1 MTITLPDALTSVSA
15 RMPDP
20 WATGQVDL
28 YERELAQH
36 FGTAEAIAVASGTA
50 ALHCALIALGVGKD
64 DEVLVSAAASPSS
77 VAPILYLG
85 AAPVFVDSGIGG
97 ISLDLQDVASK
108 ITERTRVIIAVHLWG
123 RTGDV
128 VRLVEFAGAHGLK
141 VVEDARDAV
150 GTRFDDQYAGTFGD
164 LGCMSTS
171 DRQVFWSGQG
181 GFVLTDDE
189 NLAHRCRA
197 ARSHWQT
204 PPPGHRQHAELG
216 HNYALAEP
224 LAAIA
229 RFNLVRFDKL
239 LSHRVR
245 QARLLAELLIDTPRI
260 RPTESVRFE
269 DPNHQ
274 YSLFR
279 LELPRPREFSARL
292 AALGVLNCV
301 GSFLTVAADKVPLF
315 GRYTDDGCLR
325 ARNYVDSS
333 LAIILTQ
340 RDTDDRIRQIASVI
354 DREARTWAPE

>member
-1 MTITLPDALTSVSA
+1 MTTTLRDALSSITT

-36 FGTAEAIAVASGTA
+36 FGTAEAIAVANGTA
-50 ALHCALIALGVGKD
+50 ALHCALIALGVKKD
-64 DEVLVSAAASPSS
+64 EEVLISAAASPSS
-77 VAPILYLG
+77 VAPILYMG
-85 AAPVFVDSGIGG
+85 AVPVFVDSGTGG
-97 ISLDLQDVASK
+97 VGLDLQDVASK
-108 ITERTRVIIAVHLWG
+108 ITDRTRAIVVVHLWG

-128 VRLVEFAGAHGLK
+128 VRLVEFAGSHGLRL
-141 VVEDARDAV
+141 VEDARDAV

-171 DRQVFWSGQG
+171 DSRILWSGQG

-204 PPPGHRQHAELG
+204 PPPGRQVHDELG
-216 HNYALAEP
+216 HNYTLAEP

-229 RFNLVRFDKL
+229 RFNLGRHDDL
-239 LSHRVR
+239 LGHRIH
-245 QARLLAELLIDTPRI
+245 QATLLAELLGATPRI

-274 YSLFR
+274 YPLFR
-279 LELPRPREFSARL
+279 LEVPRPREFSARL

-301 GSFLTVAADKVPLF
+301 GSLLTVAADKIPLF
-315 GRYTDDGCLR
+315 GRYADGGCLR
-325 ARNYVDSS
+325 ARNYIDSS
-333 LAIILTQ
+333 LAVILTE
-340 RDTDDRIRQIASVI
+340 RDSDDRIRQIASVI
-354 DREARTWAPE
+354 DKEARTWPSE

>member
-1 MTITLPDALTSVSA
+1 MTITLPDALAAVSI

-20 WATGQVDL
+20 WSTNQVEL

-36 FGTAEAIAVASGTA
+36 FGTAEAVAVASGTA
-50 ALHCALIALGVGKD
+50 ALHCALMALGVKKN
-64 DEVLVSAAASPSS
+64 DEILVSAAATPSS
-77 VAPILYLG
+77 IAPILYLG
-85 AAPVFVDSGIGG
+85 ASPVFVDSGTGG
-97 ISLDLQDVASK
+97 ISLDLQDVAAK
-108 ITERTRVIIAVHLWG
+108 ITERTRAIVAVHLWG

-128 VRLVEFAGAHGLK
+128 VRLVEFAGSHGLK

-150 GTRFDDQYAGTFGD
+150 GSRFDDQYAGTFGE

-171 DRQVFWSGQG
+171 DRQILWSGQG

-204 PPPGHRQHAELG
+204 PPPGHQPQVELG

-229 RFNLVRFDKL
+229 RFNLSRLDDL
-239 LSHRVR
+239 LSHRAR
-245 QARLLAELLIDTPRI
+245 QSALLTELLVDTARV

-274 YSLFR
+274 YPLFR
-279 LELPRPREFSARL
+279 LELPRPRQFSARL
-292 AALGVLNCV
+292 ASVGVLNCV
-301 GSFLTVAADKVPLF
+301 GSFLTVAADQAPLF
-315 GRYTDDGCLR
+315 GRYANDGCLR
-325 ARNYVDSS
+325 ARNYIDSS
-333 LAIILTQ
+333 LAVFLTQ
-340 RDTDDRIRQIASVI
+340 QDTDDRIRQIASVI
-354 DREARTWAPE
+354 DREARTWAST